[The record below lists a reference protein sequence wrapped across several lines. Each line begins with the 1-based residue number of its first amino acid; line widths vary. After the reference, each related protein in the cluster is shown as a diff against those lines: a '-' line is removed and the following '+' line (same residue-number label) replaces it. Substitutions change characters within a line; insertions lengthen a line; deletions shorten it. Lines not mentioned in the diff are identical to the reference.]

1 MRKLDS
7 EEAAAACG
15 MSAWSVRKA
24 VRDGRLTNY
33 GTARD
38 YELDLDEVLLV
49 LGDPHH
55 FLR

>member
-15 MSAWSVRKA
+15 KSPWTVRKA

-33 GTARD
+33 GAARD
-38 YELDLDEVLLV
+38 YALDLDEVLRV
-49 LGDPHH
+49 LGDPHR
-55 FLR
+55 LLP